1 MYKVYALFLVV
12 MFHFHNFANVI
23 KLLIFMNMKTM
34 ITAIMLM
41 MSMMSFANGEQNF
54 VGEQLEL
61 KVGYVDESQI
71 GLPTPRTPEAI
82 PVIYFDGNTLYFA
95 TPCDGCALQIVDTA
109 ENICYELIIPM
120 DSTELELPNNL
131 FGEYELKIIRGNTL
145 YYGTI
150 NIN

>member
-1 MYKVYALFLVV
+1 MK
-12 MFHFHNFANVI
+12 
-23 KLLIFMNMKTM
+23 MKTM

-120 DSTELELPNNL
+120 SSTELELPNNL

-150 NIN
+150 NIK

>member
-1 MYKVYALFLVV
+1 MK
-12 MFHFHNFANVI
+12 
-23 KLLIFMNMKTM
+23 MKTM

-41 MSMMSFANGEQNF
+41 MLMMSFANGEQNF

-95 TPCDGCALQIVDTA
+95 TPCDGCTLQITDKMG
-109 ENICYELIIPM
+109 NICYQTVIP
-120 DSTELELPNNL
+120 TGTTTLTLPQPL
-131 FGEYELKIIRGNTL
+131 VGEYLLKIIDGNTC
-145 YYGTI
+145 YYG
-150 NIN
+150 NIYM